1 FAAGS
6 RDLNLLLLHLFLVI
20 VSFTTLLVASLNAE
34 RTRALRRASHDADR
48 YQKLAELS
56 AEWYWEQDE
65 NFRFTS
71 LEGQYHYVPFAAP
84 GTHEYYG
91 KTRWDIPHT
100 GISEAQK
107 RAHDEQL
114 ARHEPF
120 RDLLVTRFNR
130 EGEPRITSTS
140 GYPVFDET

>member
-1 FAAGS
+1 
-6 RDLNLLLLHLFLVI
+6 
-20 VSFTTLLVASLNAE
+20 
-34 RTRALRRASHDADR
+34 
-48 YQKLAELS
+48 
-56 AEWYWEQDE
+56 E

-84 GTHEYYG
+84 STHEYYG

-140 GYPVFDET
+140 GYPVFDETGRFRGYRGIGRDVTELKRAEQALKESEE